1 MFQRL
6 TSVLFGDDVEEVSG
20 GGPGEQG
27 FGQKEEDEEWILVDY
42 LGEFQNIHRH
52 TQRKPS

>member
-6 TSVLFGDDVEEVSG
+6 TSVLFGDDVEEVRRV
-20 GGPGEQG
+20 GPGEQD
-27 FGQKEEDEEWILVDY
+27 FSQKDEDEEWILVDY

-52 TQRKPS
+52 TQRKHT